1 MPVHWSPG
9 NGTPKPSLWLK
20 SSKGNLS
27 GGRQTRP
34 LPGLGGSNIGSG
46 SLKGGMGS
54 QRDLGWQLSQSPV

>member
-9 NGTPKPSLWLK
+9 NGTPKQK

-34 LPGLGGSNIGSG
+34 LPGLGGSNIDSG